1 MAFSYI
7 IELMSRIETV
17 GNVDKANVA
26 RVEKIVNSLDKLW
39 TKVLE
44 EQTPA
49 TRYDPA
55 RYVLFEG
62 KVNTACGQ
70 GLTQFGPFYC
80 GPDRTIYLDQNWFT
94 TLTDEF
100 GVKDSEL
107 AEIYVIAHETGHH
120 VQNCQ
125 GTFHRSQYPGGDG
138 SVRVRAELQ
147 ADAYAGIWLQ
157 SAVKERGFKTKLQG
171 SKLDSLIDIAEAVG
185 DDNLQKIR
193 RGEVDARRF
202 GHGYGEQRKQF
213 LLLGYETGSLAACD
227 IWDMDLQPYES
238 SAILDEVEVEG

>member
-1 MAFSYI
+1 
-7 IELMSRIETV
+7 MSRVETV
-17 GNVDKANVA
+17 GNVDKANVT
-26 RVEKIVNSLDKLW
+26 RVEKIVNSLDSIW
-39 TKVLE
+39 TKILD
-44 EQTPA
+44 EQTSSTSYLP
-49 TRYDPA
+49 P
-55 RYVLFEG
+55 RYVLFDG
-62 KVNTACGQ
+62 KVNTSCGQ

-80 GPDRTIYLDQNWFT
+80 GPDRTIYLDQNWFEI
-94 TLTDEF
+94 LNEEF

-138 SVRVRAELQ
+138 SIRVRAELQ
-147 ADAYAGIWLQ
+147 ADAYAGIWLK

-171 SKLDSLIDIAEAVG
+171 SKLDKLIDIAEAVG

-193 RGEVDARRF
+193 RGEVDSRRF

-213 LLLGYETGSLAACD
+213 LLLGYETGSISECD
-227 IWDMDLQPYES
+227 TFNMDLQPYKIS
-238 SAILDEVEVEG
+238 GTLDPVEDED